1 MAGFG
6 HYKVTVVGAG
16 NVGATAAQR
25 LVEGN
30 VADVVLVDIVEGL
43 PQGKALDIM
52 QARRSSTSTRAWSG
66 TNGYDETKD
75 SDVILITAGI
85 ARKPGMSR
93 SDLLNTNAKIVG
105 GVVTECA
112 KRSPQAVIVMVSNPL
127 DVMTALAQRISG
139 FDDRRVIGMAG
150 VLDSARFRCF
160 IAMELGVSMQDVD
173 AMVLGGHGDS
183 MVPMPRFSTVS
194 GIALS
199 ALMKEDRIAALVQ
212 RTRDGGAEI
221 VKLLKTG
228 SAYYAPSAS
237 AVAMIRSILWDEKR
251 VLPCCVHLKGP
262 YGLERRLGR
271 RALPA
276 RQGAAS
282 RTIVELTLDRGRAA
296 PRLHESAKKVREDI
310 ALLG

>member
-1 MAGFG
+1 MGGFG

-30 VADVVLVDIVEGL
+30 VADVVLVDIVEGM

-52 QARRSSTSTRAWSG
+52 QAAPVLNFDARIVG

-75 SDVILITAGI
+75 SDVVLITAGI

-112 KRSPQAVIVMVSNPL
+112 KRSPNAVIVMVSNPL

-139 FDDRRVIGMAG
+139 FDDRRVMGMAG
-150 VLDSARFRCF
+150 VLDAARFRCF
-160 IAMELGVSMQDVD
+160 ISMELGVSMQDVD

-194 GIALS
+194 GIRLS
-199 ALMKEDRIAALVQ
+199 ELMSEERIAALVQ

-251 VLPCCVHLKGP
+251 VLPCCVHLKGS
-262 YGLERRLGR
+262 YGLPDDWVGVPCRLGKGG
-271 RALPA
+271 LE
-276 RQGAAS
+276 S
-282 RTIVELTLDRGRAA
+282 IVELELDEAERAA
-296 PRLHESAKKVREDI
+296 LHKSAKAVREDI

>member
-1 MAGFG
+1 MPGFG

-30 VADVVLVDIVEGL
+30 VADVVLVDIVEGM

-52 QARRSSTSTRAWSG
+52 QAAPVLNFDARIVG
-66 TNGYDETKD
+66 TNGYEETKD
-75 SDVILITAGI
+75 SDVVLITAGI

-105 GVVTECA
+105 GVVTECV
-112 KRSPQAVIVMVSNPL
+112 KRSPNAVLVMVSNPL
-127 DVMTALAQRISG
+127 DVMTALAHRVSG

-194 GIALS
+194 GIRLS
-199 ALMKEDRIAALVQ
+199 ELMAEDRIAALVQ

-237 AVAMIRSILWDEKR
+237 AVAMIRSVLWDEKR
-251 VLPCCVHLKGP
+251 VLPCCVHLKDS
-262 YGLERRLGR
+262 YGLQDDWVGVPCRLGKGG
-271 RALPA
+271 LE
-276 RQGAAS
+276 S
-282 RTIVELTLDRGRAA
+282 VVEIKLDEAERAA
-296 PRLHESAKKVREDI
+296 LHKSALAVREDI

>member
-1 MAGFG
+1 MGGFG

-30 VADVVLVDIVEGL
+30 VADVVLVDIVEGM

-52 QARRSSTSTRAWSG
+52 QAAPVLNFDARIVG

-75 SDVILITAGI
+75 SDVVLITAGI

-112 KRSPQAVIVMVSNPL
+112 KRSPNAVIVMVSNPL

-139 FDDRRVIGMAG
+139 FDDRRVLGMAG

-160 IAMELGVSMQDVD
+160 ISMELGVSMQDVD

-194 GIALS
+194 GIKLS
-199 ALMKEDRIAALVQ
+199 ELMTEERIAALVQ

-237 AVAMIRSILWDEKR
+237 AVAMIRSVLWDEKR
-251 VLPCCVHLKGP
+251 VLPCCVHLKGQ
-262 YGLERRLGR
+262 YGLQDDWVGVPCRLGKGG
-271 RALPA
+271 LE
-276 RQGAAS
+276 S
-282 RTIVELTLDRGRAA
+282 IIELKLDEAERAA
-296 PRLHESAKKVREDI
+296 LQKSAKAVREDI

>member
-25 LVEGN
+25 IVEGN
-30 VADVVLVDIVEGL
+30 VADVVLVDIVEGM

-52 QARRSSTSTRAWSG
+52 QAAPVLNFDARIVG

-75 SDVILITAGI
+75 SDVVLITAGI

-112 KRSPQAVIVMVSNPL
+112 RRSPNAVIVMVSNPL
-127 DVMTALAQRISG
+127 DVMTALSQRISG

-194 GIALS
+194 GIRLS
-199 ALMKEDRIAALVQ
+199 ELMPEDKIGALVQ

-251 VLPCCVHLKGP
+251 VLPCCVHLKGA
-262 YGLERRLGR
+262 YGLQDDWVGVPCRLGKDG
-271 RALPA
+271 LE
-276 RQGAAS
+276 S
-282 RTIVELTLDRGRAA
+282 IIELELDEAERAA
-296 PRLHESAKKVREDI
+296 LHKSAKAVREDI

>member
-1 MAGFG
+1 MPGFG

-30 VADVVLVDIVEGL
+30 VADVVLVDIVEGM

-52 QARRSSTSTRAWSG
+52 QAAPVLNFDARIVG
-66 TNGYDETKD
+66 TNGYEETKD
-75 SDVILITAGI
+75 SDVVLITAGI

-105 GVVTECA
+105 GVVTECV
-112 KRSPQAVIVMVSNPL
+112 KRSPNAVLVMVSNPL
-127 DVMTALAQRISG
+127 DVMTALAHRVSG

-194 GIALS
+194 GIRLS
-199 ALMKEDRIAALVQ
+199 ELMAEDRIAALVQ

-237 AVAMIRSILWDEKR
+237 AVAMIRSLLWDEKR
-251 VLPCCVHLKGP
+251 VLPCCVHLKGS
-262 YGLERRLGR
+262 YGLQDDWVGVPCRLGKGG
-271 RALPA
+271 LE
-276 RQGAAS
+276 S
-282 RTIVELTLDRGRAA
+282 VVELKLDEAERAA
-296 PRLHESAKKVREDI
+296 LHKSALAVREDI

>member
-1 MAGFG
+1 MAAFG
-6 HYKVTVVGAG
+6 HYKVTVVGGG

-30 VADVVLVDIVEGL
+30 VADVVLVDIVEGM

-52 QARRSSTSTRAWSG
+52 QAAPVLNFDARIVG

-75 SDVILITAGI
+75 SDVVLITAGI

-105 GVVTECA
+105 GVVTECV
-112 KRSPQAVIVMVSNPL
+112 KRSPNAVIVMVSNPL

-139 FDDRRVIGMAG
+139 FDDRRIIGMAG

-194 GIALS
+194 GIRLS
-199 ALMKEDRIAALVQ
+199 ELMTEERIAALVQ

-237 AVAMIRSILWDEKR
+237 SVAMIRSILWDEKR
-251 VLPCCVHLKGP
+251 VLPCCVHLKGQ
-262 YGLERRLGR
+262 YGLQDDWVGVPCRLGKGGLESVIELKLDEAETA
-271 RALPA
+271 AL
-276 RQGAAS
+276 
-282 RTIVELTLDRGRAA
+282 
-296 PRLHESAKKVREDI
+296 HKSAKAVREDI

>member
-1 MAGFG
+1 MAALG

-16 NVGATAAQR
+16 NVGASAAQR

-30 VADVVLVDIVEGL
+30 IADVVLVDIVEGL

-52 QARRSSTSTRAWSG
+52 ESAPILNFDARIVG
-66 TNGYDETKD
+66 TNGYEETRD
-75 SDVILITAGI
+75 SDVVLITAGI

-93 SDLLNTNAKIVG
+93 SDLLSTNAKIVG
-105 GVVTECA
+105 GVVTECC
-112 KRSPQAVIVMVSNPL
+112 KRSPNAIVVMVSNPL

-150 VLDSARFRCF
+150 VLDSARFRSF
-160 IAMELGVSMQDVD
+160 IAMDLGVSMQDVD

-183 MVPMPRFSTVS
+183 MVPLPRFSTVS

-199 ALMKEDRIAALVQ
+199 ALMKESRVAEIVQ

-221 VKLLKTG
+221 VKLLKSG

-237 AVAMIRSILWDEKR
+237 AVAMIRSMLWDEKR
-251 VLPCCVHLKGP
+251 VLPCCVHLRGQ
-262 YGLERRLGR
+262 YGLKDDWVGVPCRLGR
-271 RALPA
+271 DGLESVIELPLD
-276 RQGAAS
+276 AA
-282 RTIVELTLDRGRAA
+282 EKAA
-296 PRLHESAKKVREDI
+296 LHESARKVREDI

>member
-1 MAGFG
+1 MAGLG

-30 VADVVLVDIVEGL
+30 IADVVLVDIVEGL

-52 QARRSSTSTRAWSG
+52 QSAPVLNFDARIVGS
-66 TNGYDETKD
+66 NGYDETRD

-105 GVVTECA
+105 GVVTECC
-112 KRSPQAVIVMVSNPL
+112 KRSPDAIIVMVSNPL
-127 DVMTALAQRISG
+127 DVMTALAQRVSG

-183 MVPMPRFSTVS
+183 MVPLPRFSTVS
-194 GIALS
+194 GIAAS
-199 ALMKEDRIAALVQ
+199 ALMKEDRIASLVQ

-237 AVAMIRSILWDEKR
+237 SVSMIRSILWDEKR
-251 VLPCCVHLKGP
+251 VLPCCVHLRGM
-262 YGLERRLGR
+262 YGLNDDWVGVPCRLGR
-271 RALPA
+271 NGVENVIELPLDPA
-276 RQGAAS
+276 EKAA
-282 RTIVELTLDRGRAA
+282 
-296 PRLHESAKKVREDI
+296 LHESARKVREDI

>member
-1 MAGFG
+1 MAAFG
-6 HYKVTVVGAG
+6 HFKVTVVGAG

-52 QARRSSTSTRAWSG
+52 QGAPVLNFDARIVG
-66 TNGYDETKD
+66 TNGYDETSE
-75 SDVILITAGI
+75 SDVILITAGV

-93 SDLLNTNAKIVG
+93 SDLLNINAKIVG

-127 DVMTALAQRISG
+127 DVMTALAQRASG

-160 IAMELGVSMQDVD
+160 IAMELGISMQDVD

-194 GIALS
+194 GIALTS
-199 ALMKEDRIAALVQ
+199 LMKEDRIAALVQ

-262 YGLERRLGR
+262 YGLGDDWVGVPCRLGR
-271 RALPA
+271 NGLENV
-276 RQGAAS
+276 
-282 RTIVELTLDRGRAA
+282 IELTLDPAERAA
-296 PRLHESAKKVREDI
+296 LHDSARKVREDI

>member
-1 MAGFG
+1 MASLG
-6 HYKVTVVGAG
+6 HRKVTVVGAG

-30 VADVVLVDIVEGL
+30 LADVVLVDIVEGL
-43 PQGKALDIM
+43 PQGKALDVM
-52 QARRSSTSTRAWSG
+52 QGAPILKFDARITG
-66 TNGYDETKD
+66 TNGYDETRG
-75 SDVILITAGI
+75 SDVVLVTAGI

-93 SDLLNTNAKIVG
+93 SDLLNTNAKIVS
-105 GVVTECA
+105 GVVTECCR
-112 KRSPQAVIVMVSNPL
+112 RSPDAVIVMVSNPL
-127 DVMTALAQRISG
+127 DVMTALAQRVSG
-139 FDDRRVIGMAG
+139 FEDRRVIGMAG

-199 ALMKEDRIAALVQ
+199 TLMKPDRIAALVQ

-237 AVAMIRSILWDEKR
+237 AVAMIRSILLDEKR

-262 YGLERRLGR
+262 YGLGDDWVGVPCRLGR
-271 RALPA
+271 NGVENVIELPLD
-276 RQGAAS
+276 AA
-282 RTIVELTLDRGRAA
+282 EKAA
-296 PRLHESAKKVREDI
+296 LHESARKVREDV

>member
-1 MAGFG
+1 MPGFG

-52 QARRSSTSTRAWSG
+52 EAAPVLNFDARITG
-66 TNGYDETKD
+66 TNGYEETKD

-139 FDDRRVIGMAG
+139 FDDRRIIGMAG

-160 IAMELGVSMQDVD
+160 ISMELGVSMQDVD

-194 GIALS
+194 GISLA

-237 AVAMIRSILWDEKR
+237 SVAMIRSILWDERR
-251 VLPCCVHLKGP
+251 VLPCCVHLKGQ
-262 YGLERRLGR
+262 YGLQDDWVGVPCRLGR
-271 RALPA
+271 RGLEQVIELP
-276 RQGAAS
+276 
-282 RTIVELTLDRGRAA
+282 LDPAERSA
-296 PRLHESAKKVREDI
+296 LHESAKKVREDI

>member
-1 MAGFG
+1 MPGFG

-52 QARRSSTSTRAWSG
+52 QAAPVLNFDARIVG
-66 TNGYDETKD
+66 TNGYEETKD
-75 SDVILITAGI
+75 SDVILVTAGV

-112 KRSPQAVIVMVSNPL
+112 RRSPQAVIVMVSNPL
-127 DVMTALAQRISG
+127 DVMTALAQRVSG
-139 FDDRRVIGMAG
+139 FDDRRIIGMAG

-160 IAMELGVSMQDVD
+160 ISMELGVSMQDVD

-194 GIALS
+194 GISLS

-237 AVAMIRSILWDEKR
+237 SVAMIRSILWDEKR
-251 VLPCCVHLKGP
+251 VLPCCVHLKGQ
-262 YGLERRLGR
+262 YGLQDDWVGVPCRLGKNG
-271 RALPA
+271 LE
-276 RQGAAS
+276 Q
-282 RTIVELTLDRGRAA
+282 IVELQLDATEKAA
-296 PRLHESAKKVREDI
+296 LHESAKKVREDI

>member
-30 VADVVLVDIVEGL
+30 VADVVLVDIVEGM

-52 QARRSSTSTRAWSG
+52 QGAPVLNFDARITG

-75 SDVILITAGI
+75 SDVVLITAGI

-105 GVVTECA
+105 GVVTECV
-112 KRSPQAVIVMVSNPL
+112 KRSPNAVIVVVSNPL

-139 FDDRRVIGMAG
+139 LDDRRIIGMAG

-160 IAMELGVSMQDVD
+160 ISMELGVSMQDVD

-194 GIALS
+194 GIGLP

-262 YGLERRLGR
+262 YGLQDDWVGVPCRLGKNG
-271 RALPA
+271 LE
-276 RQGAAS
+276 QIIELQLDAA
-282 RTIVELTLDRGRAA
+282 EKAA
-296 PRLHESAKKVREDI
+296 LHESARKVREDI

>member
-1 MAGFG
+1 
-6 HYKVTVVGAG
+6 
-16 NVGATAAQR
+16 
-25 LVEGN
+25 
-30 VADVVLVDIVEGL
+30 
-43 PQGKALDIM
+43 
-52 QARRSSTSTRAWSG
+52 
-66 TNGYDETKD
+66 
-75 SDVILITAGI
+75 
-85 ARKPGMSR
+85 MSR

-112 KRSPQAVIVMVSNPL
+112 KRSPNAVIVMVSNPL

-139 FDDRRVIGMAG
+139 FDDRRVLGMAG

-160 IAMELGVSMQDVD
+160 ISMELGVSMQDVD

-194 GIALS
+194 GIKLS
-199 ALMKEDRIAALVQ
+199 ELMTEERIAALVQ

-237 AVAMIRSILWDEKR
+237 AVAMIRSVLWDEKR
-251 VLPCCVHLKGP
+251 VLPCCVHLKGQ
-262 YGLERRLGR
+262 YGLQDDWVGVPCRLGKGG
-271 RALPA
+271 LE
-276 RQGAAS
+276 S
-282 RTIVELTLDRGRAA
+282 IIELKLDEAERAA
-296 PRLHESAKKVREDI
+296 LQKSAKAVREDI

>member
-1 MAGFG
+1 MAGLG

-43 PQGKALDIM
+43 PQGKALDVM
-52 QARRSSTSTRAWSG
+52 QSAPVLNFDARIVGS
-66 TNGYDETKD
+66 NGYDETKD
-75 SDVILITAGI
+75 SDVVLITAGV

-112 KRSPQAVIVMVSNPL
+112 KRSPGAIIVMVSNPL

-139 FDDRRVIGMAG
+139 FDDKRVIGMAG

-183 MVPMPRFSTVS
+183 MVPLPRFSTVS

-199 ALMKEDRIAALVQ
+199 NLMKEDRIAALVQ

-237 AVAMIRSILWDEKR
+237 SVSMIRSILWDEKR
-251 VLPCCVHLKGP
+251 VLPCCVHLRGQ
-262 YGLERRLGR
+262 YGLNDDWVGVPCRLGR
-271 RALPA
+271 NGLENVIELP
-276 RQGAAS
+276 
-282 RTIVELTLDRGRAA
+282 LDPAEKTA
-296 PRLHESAKKVREDI
+296 LHESARKVREDI

>member
-1 MAGFG
+1 MGGFG

-30 VADVVLVDIVEGL
+30 VADVVLVDIVEGM

-52 QARRSSTSTRAWSG
+52 QAAPVLNFDARIVG

-75 SDVILITAGI
+75 SDVVLITAGI

-112 KRSPQAVIVMVSNPL
+112 RRSPNAVIVMVSNPL

-194 GIALS
+194 GIRLS
-199 ALMKEDRIAALVQ
+199 ELMSEERIAALVQ

-251 VLPCCVHLKGP
+251 VLPCCVHIKGA
-262 YGLERRLGR
+262 YGLQDDWVGAPCRLGKGG
-271 RALPA
+271 LE
-276 RQGAAS
+276 S
-282 RTIVELTLDRGRAA
+282 VIELKLDEAERAA
-296 PRLHESAKKVREDI
+296 LHKSAKAVREDI